1 MSSYISSP
9 RVVYCCGRLHFNTRG
24 AYFYTHYLLFLLKLY
39 ASFKLGKKLH
49 HTFEFFE
56 LLRFFS
62 RTQFAMPTGSQT
74 LRFLLAVAAF
84 AVYVQPVK
92 CSFVSKLP
100 TSIRRPVRAWLIAN
114 AQIRVCR
121 ALRNGLRVILPVSVS
136 FFRRVVLR
144 LAYAQ
149 GRPGQTRIPC

>member
-1 MSSYISSP
+1 MGTP
-9 RVVYCCGRLHFNTRG
+9 FLFDLLRLSEI
-24 AYFYTHYLLFLLKLY
+24 LY
-39 ASFKLGKKLH
+39 HGFFRAVKNVFKLGKKLH

-56 LLRFFS
+56 LLRFLS